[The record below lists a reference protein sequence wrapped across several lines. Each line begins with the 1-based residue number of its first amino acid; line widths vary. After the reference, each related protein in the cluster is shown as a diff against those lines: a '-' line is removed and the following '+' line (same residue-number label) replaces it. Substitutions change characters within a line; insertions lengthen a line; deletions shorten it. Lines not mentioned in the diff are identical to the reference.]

1 MQKEIHFSPDG
12 YSMGNATK
20 KKVSVSK
27 WFNHFFYL
35 GEIIRISSRKAPRKE
50 HIINEDIP
58 FHKVFV
64 VNEKGEKLGIIES
77 RKAIY
82 LAKQD
87 GKDLVIISSN
97 TNPPV
102 ARIMDYG
109 KFKYKRKKHL
119 KGEKVKQTIIN
130 NREVRLTPLI
140 GIHDLNTKARKAR
153 EFILRGDRV
162 KISLKFK
169 GRELARKDLGF
180 ETLKKFFALIE
191 DIAKVDKE
199 PKLNAHRFLD
209 MYVTQDKKKIN
220 IIQGDQDAKNEIKKS
235 TEQEN

>member
-1 MQKEIHFSPDG
+1 
-12 YSMGNATK
+12 
-20 KKVSVSK
+20 
-27 WFNHFFYL
+27 
-35 GEIIRISSRKAPRKE
+35 
-50 HIINEDIP
+50 
-58 FHKVFV
+58 
-64 VNEKGEKLGIIES
+64 
-77 RKAIY
+77 
-82 LAKQD
+82 LAKQE
-87 GKDLVIISSN
+87 GKQLVIISAK

-102 ARIMDYG
+102 AKIMDYG
-109 KFKYKRKKHL
+109 KFKYNRKKRL

-162 KISLKFK
+162 KVSLKFK

-220 IIQGDQDAKNEIKKS
+220 TLKGETNAKNEIKKS